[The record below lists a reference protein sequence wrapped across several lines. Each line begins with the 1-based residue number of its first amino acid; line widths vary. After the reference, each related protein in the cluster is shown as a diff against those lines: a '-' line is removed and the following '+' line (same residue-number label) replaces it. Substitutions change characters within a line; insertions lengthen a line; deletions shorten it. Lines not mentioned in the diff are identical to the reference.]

1 MKMIST
7 ILAKLKEYLALG
19 LALIVGWFLVVFQ
32 LRGRKIARLE
42 AKELVSDEN
51 AKQKA
56 LDEAV
61 KKAKE
66 EYEETD

>member
-1 MKMIST
+1 MIST